1 MTGKK
6 KTSTRKTH
14 DNINYHSEIMMLPI
28 GLQLSDVK
36 HHYFDL
42 CSSSKN
48 TGIDDCL
55 STYIYTKHSS
65 GQVQSR
71 GRNKSTHV

>member
-1 MTGKK
+1 
-6 KTSTRKTH
+6 
-14 DNINYHSEIMMLPI
+14 MMLPI
-28 GLQLSDVK
+28 GLK

-48 TGIDDCL
+48 TVIDDYL
-55 STYIYTKHSS
+55 STYIYTRHSS

-71 GRNKSTHV
+71 GRNKSAHI